1 MKNEIQIHS
10 KKDYRSFGLI
20 VGSVLLLIFGLA
32 LPYWKSQQIN
42 LYFTIPGGVLI
53 LLALVFPMVLKYP
66 YLLWMKIGEI
76 LGFINTRIILS
87 IIFFVLFAPFGL
99 VRRLIGRDSLGLQL
113 HANDE
118 TYRKI
123 STHVEIKH
131 MERPF

>member
-1 MKNEIQIHS
+1 
-10 KKDYRSFGLI
+10 
-20 VGSVLLLIFGLA
+20 
-32 LPYWKSQQIN
+32 
-42 LYFTIPGGVLI
+42 
-53 LLALVFPMVLKYP
+53 
-66 YLLWMKIGEI
+66 MKIGEI